1 MKEKSEVFVWVF
13 GDGGVFFWGREYRR
27 RSRNGEMEVGKSE
40 GRIMRLVWDMLSL
53 RSLWNN

>member
-1 MKEKSEVFVWVF
+1 MKEKSEVSVWVL
-13 GDGGVFFWGREYRR
+13 GDGGVPLWGREYRR

-40 GRIMRLVWDMLSL
+40 GRTMRSVWDMLSL